1 MTGLRPLF
9 PATELNTASVPPPR
23 ASRRLRACSQ
33 NTTVLVKSTSSRR
46 RARSASCSSS
56 SCRAKSP
63 AVTTSASRP
72 PRRISAAS
80 SAAAKPPGF
89 SRSQGAAPTDPL
101 PARASRSRA
110 LRSRSA
116 TSRPRRKT
124 SSPRAAIRRESD
136 RPMPRVAPRKAT
148 FILRPARSRAISQEA
163 HGLSAAQPALGV
175 PLAPDARPR
184 GQPWLHGPEVLR
196 AGELVL
202 RQVDAASLG
211 DDQLVEGV
219 DERLRL
225 VVDRDVERD
234 RDARPGEAQQAD
246 PLRAAVLD
254 HAQHRGAPAP
264 REQLQEAASRS
275 SARRLGQHALVLREA
290 ARAVHAVPV
299 ADGVER
305 IEERLGMHD
314 RARNAG

>member
-1 MTGLRPLF
+1 MTGLRPLS

-46 RARSASCSSS
+46 RARSTSCSSS
-56 SCRAKSP
+56 SCRVKSP
-63 AVTTSASRP
+63 AVTTIASRP

-136 RPMPRVAPRKAT
+136 RPMPRVAPRNAT
-148 FILRPARSRAISQEA
+148 FILILRPARSRAISQEA

-246 PLRAAVLD
+246 PLRAAGLE
-254 HAQHRGAPAP
+254 HAQNRGAPAP
-264 REQLQEAASRS
+264 REQPQEAARRA
-275 SARRLGQHALVLREA
+275 SARRLR
-290 ARAVHAVPV
+290 
-299 ADGVER
+299 
-305 IEERLGMHD
+305 
-314 RARNAG
+314 